1 MQLKVEREF
10 KEKFRQTFIEMLET
24 ERETLY
30 PLFTEIMEDLALV
43 KAMEEGENTREVKEE
58 NIIGLLQQ

>member
-1 MQLKVEREF
+1 MQVNVEREF

-24 ERETLY
+24 DRETLY

-43 KAMEEGENTREVKEE
+43 RAMEEGENTRKVKEE
-58 NIIGLLQQ
+58 NIIGLLQ

>member
-1 MQLKVEREF
+1 MQLKVEQEF
-10 KEKFRQTFIEMLET
+10 KEKFKQTFIEMLET

-43 KAMEEGENTREVKEE
+43 RAMEEGENTREVKEE

>member
-1 MQLKVEREF
+1 MQVSVEREF
-10 KEKFRQTFIEMLET
+10 KEKFRQTFIEMLESD
-24 ERETLY
+24 RETLY

-43 KAMEEGENTREVKEE
+43 RAMEEGENTREVKEE

>member
-10 KEKFRQTFIEMLET
+10 KEKFKQTFIELLET

-43 KAMEEGENTREVKEE
+43 RAMEEGENTREVKEK

>member
-10 KEKFRQTFIEMLET
+10 KEKFKQTFIEMLET

-43 KAMEEGENTREVKEE
+43 RAMEEGENTREVKEE
-58 NIIGLLQQ
+58 DIIGLLQQ